1 MAKLSVH
8 PHKGFLNTKF
18 IIRSHSEDYNVV
30 SIYSKVK
37 DKVDKDNP
45 ISLLYKESLHDG
57 YVFKN
62 PGQYVVMLDNNED
75 SAVEVYVE
83 DAIKFGGSTYKNSYV
98 FEETPWCFVVMKD
111 RTYFYNRDTDEQ
123 YVESLS
129 PDEISCVNKDVV
141 LLSNKCDERTLYSLT
156 EQRPLITYSNEI
168 LLNKDTLIFHN
179 AADGKTKL
187 NVVRFNDVLL
197 DKKEYLC
204 DCFSLCDD
212 AGVLYFYED
221 KTIYTLSLET
231 LEIIKSL
238 KRNYRSFEVIKFIN
252 LE

>member
-37 DKVDKDNP
+37 DKVDTANP
-45 ISLLYKESLHDG
+45 VSLLDKESLNDG

-62 PGQYVVMLDNNED
+62 PGRYVVMLDNNED

-111 RTYFYNRDTDEQ
+111 RTYFTT
-123 YVESLS
+123 V
-129 PDEISCVNKDVV
+129 
-141 LLSNKCDERTLYSLT
+141 TLMNSML
-156 EQRPLITYSNEI
+156 
-168 LLNKDTLIFHN
+168 KIF
-179 AADGKTKL
+179 
-187 NVVRFNDVLL
+187 
-197 DKKEYLC
+197 
-204 DCFSLCDD
+204 S
-212 AGVLYFYED
+212 
-221 KTIYTLSLET
+221 
-231 LEIIKSL
+231 
-238 KRNYRSFEVIKFIN
+238 
-252 LE
+252 